1 MTPSMT
7 TVAILTENRLKG
19 RISIRYNNDMGN
31 FMKRNIISPF
41 HFQYVVTNLGGVDF
55 TSNL

>member
-1 MTPSMT
+1 MT

-19 RISIRYNNDMGN
+19 RISIRNINDMGN

-41 HFQYVVTNLGGVDF
+41 HIQYAVKNLGGVDF